1 MSRPPKYA
9 LEDGTPISIREME
22 ERSGVKHGTLQHR
35 LEMGMTPEEAMDNAV
50 ARSKRKRGWKQRP
63 RVSSAPTYEMANG
76 ARLTLRQI
84 AERAGVGRGTIKYR
98 MKHGMTPDEAIRAG
112 RHARYPAT
120 RLKFELNG
128 KKVSIME
135 AADALRL
142 THTTFY
148 ERAKRSG
155 RTLQQEIDREAEL
168 ARTSPY
174 LWRNGKRTHPG
185 KWRYRLNGVPTPTWA
200 IAEELHYCRFN
211 VFTQRAE
218 AHGTTTQDEIDREW
232 ERQHGTG
239 ERVQGD
245 LDPGG
250 DLAGRP
256 DERDREDP
264 ADGD

>member
-84 AERAGVGRGTIKYR
+84 AERAGVGRAAIQSR
-98 MKHGMTPDEAIRAG
+98 MRRGMTPEEAMRAG
-112 RHARYPAT
+112 KYT
-120 RLKFELNG
+120 RSQDSLKTYRLNG
-128 KKVSIME
+128 RQVTIMAAAEALGVS
-135 AADALRL
+135 
-142 THTTFY
+142 HTLFY
-148 ERAKRSG
+148 ERAKKHG
-155 RTLQQEIDREAEL
+155 TTVQQEIDAEAEL
-168 ARTSPY
+168 ARICPH
-174 LWRNGKRTHPG
+174 LWRNGKRCHPG
-185 KWRYRLNGVPTPTWA
+185 AWKYTLNGVPAPTWA
-200 IAEELHYCRFN
+200 IAEELHFCRFH
-211 VFTQRAE
+211 VFVQRAE
-218 AHGTTTQDEIDREW
+218 AHGTTTQQEIDREW